1 VPYQLLTRLT
11 HVDSLVLL
19 QISLFP
25 FPVRRAIAEALKV
38 FKHKEAEWG
47 KMPSAVIHR
56 IFSILCVGKSDGNG
70 PSTLPRH
77 TTGWLQPPEPAVEL
91 FTLLLL
97 LDVLKA
103 PDVQRTVENVDNTQ
117 VAGAFRVVGETKSA
131 DKLSIETFFNRML
144 ALSTTWQRRI
154 FQYFT
159 DIHDREM
166 ADAEMGEAAVA
177 GVTSLGSGDQR
188 SYIDS
193 EELICVE
200 TNSGSA
206 VKRLTLKLESGDTRL
221 GWKSA
226 WQKLRECGEMAH
238 DGGNGVIDAACRAA
252 AIGAMSGP
260 TVTDRG
266 VRYGAVCGF
275 YQQKR
280 SKRTVLVVKEPLAST
295 YAMWRPNSR
304 KSAERRRMTYRQLCD
319 RLARF
324 VALTDATARSDWV
337 SSPSDKLLD
346 VLVTLCV
353 RR

>member
-1 VPYQLLTRLT
+1 
-11 HVDSLVLL
+11 
-19 QISLFP
+19 
-25 FPVRRAIAEALKV
+25 
-38 FKHKEAEWG
+38 
-47 KMPSAVIHR
+47 
-56 IFSILCVGKSDGNG
+56 
-70 PSTLPRH
+70 
-77 TTGWLQPPEPAVEL
+77 
-91 FTLLLL
+91 
-97 LDVLKA
+97 
-103 PDVQRTVENVDNTQ
+103 
-117 VAGAFRVVGETKSA
+117 
-131 DKLSIETFFNRML
+131 
-144 ALSTTWQRRI
+144 
-154 FQYFT
+154 
-159 DIHDREM
+159 
-166 ADAEMGEAAVA
+166 
-177 GVTSLGSGDQR
+177 
-188 SYIDS
+188 
-193 EELICVE
+193 
-200 TNSGSA
+200 
-206 VKRLTLKLESGDTRL
+206 LTLNLDSGDTRL
-221 GWKSA
+221 WWKSA